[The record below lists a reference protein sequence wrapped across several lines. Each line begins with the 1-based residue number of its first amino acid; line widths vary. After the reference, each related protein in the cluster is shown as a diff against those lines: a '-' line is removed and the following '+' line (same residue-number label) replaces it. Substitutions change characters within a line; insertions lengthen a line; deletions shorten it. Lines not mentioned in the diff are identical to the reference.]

1 MTTPSNPTSDIPAT
15 DASAEAKANDALEIT
30 EAIDAAAPDA
40 EPPTLDVS
48 ANQVVA
54 ESAPAGTQAENTEP
68 SAPEPV
74 REKTQPVYA
83 DPSAELSILEPL
95 IQALTPKQT
104 TEINS
109 LGNRLGEIRKQ
120 LPAEASPEKEKGQ
133 ALHTAMVE
141 LLAQNK
147 AHQEDMSTKANASIE
162 ELKLALNGGHSD
174 ASLSAWDK
182 IQTALMPLS
191 GKLRNA
197 VQKQLNEHR
206 ARYLELKDW
215 KLFASAEK
223 KKELIA
229 AMQLLLESDI
239 QGAERAKAISAAHQE
254 WKTLGRSQ
262 QNESLWKKFKKLS
275 DDAYAPCK
283 DHFKQR
289 KQTLVENFDNRVAL
303 CAQLEADFERL
314 RSADTA
320 AAENGDSSEN
330 AKANEQRL
338 AAEIGTI
345 ISAAEQRWKDTT
357 PVEQAKIKELQKR
370 YYGLLNNLRKLRRE
384 ASQENANRK
393 LEAIAQAEALAASDD
408 RAEAMRAAKELQRQW
423 KEIGPSNHKD
433 DQNYWRAFRAACD
446 SIFTREA
453 ADSAEGRPRRENAS
467 SRHSKTANANIDI
480 AKVSAELD
488 VLLGSLESLLA
499 LDDEEFRQAREQYQD
514 QSQQFSAA
522 LSPKLGN
529 RGKIYTERFTTL
541 KRRFDTRYKA
551 LPDKRQQQRIATVSA
566 LTDKLD
572 AFEASLLS
580 AKDADEFATAKAAF
594 DSEDWKALTKP
605 DDDSFT
611 AILDARLASL
621 LKATKAADLDKLSNE
636 AAISAARLCTELEIS
651 ANVDT
656 PSADQELR
664 MQLQLEQLK
673 AVFGQAKR
681 STADVIKHSR
691 DEQLRLQCLGPLSPE
706 KRKELRE
713 RFDVAAAK
721 LNRG

>member
-1 MTTPSNPTSDIPAT
+1 MTT
-15 DASAEAKANDALEIT
+15 ASRFAR
-30 EAIDAAAPDA
+30 
-40 EPPTLDVS
+40 S
-48 ANQVVA
+48 
-54 ESAPAGTQAENTEP
+54 S
-68 SAPEPV
+68 
-74 REKTQPVYA
+74 R
-83 DPSAELSILEPL
+83 L
-95 IQALTPKQT
+95 I
-104 TEINS
+104 
-109 LGNRLGEIRKQ
+109 
-120 LPAEASPEKEKGQ
+120 
-133 ALHTAMVE
+133 
-141 LLAQNK
+141 
-147 AHQEDMSTKANASIE
+147 
-162 ELKLALNGGHSD
+162 
-174 ASLSAWDK
+174 
-182 IQTALMPLS
+182 
-191 GKLRNA
+191 
-197 VQKQLNEHR
+197 
-206 ARYLELKDW
+206 
-215 KLFASAEK
+215 
-223 KKELIA
+223 
-229 AMQLLLESDI
+229 
-239 QGAERAKAISAAHQE
+239 
-254 WKTLGRSQ
+254 
-262 QNESLWKKFKKLS
+262 
-275 DDAYAPCK
+275 
-283 DHFKQR
+283 
-289 KQTLVENFDNRVAL
+289 
-303 CAQLEADFERL
+303 FERL
-314 RSADTA
+314 STADTA

-330 AKANEQRL
+330 TKANEQRL

-345 ISAAEQRWKDTT
+345 ISAAEQRWKDTA

-446 SIFTREA
+446 SIFTRETGE
-453 ADSAEGRPRRENAS
+453 SAEGRPRRENTAS
-467 SRHSKTANANIDI
+467 RNSKTANANIDI

-488 VLLGSLESLLA
+488 ALLSSLESLLA
-499 LDDEEFRQAREQYQD
+499 LDDEDFRQAREQYQD

-566 LTDKLD
+566 LTDK
-572 AFEASLLS
+572 
-580 AKDADEFATAKAAF
+580 DADEFATAKAAF
-594 DSEDWKALTKP
+594 DSEDWKTLTKP

-621 LKATKAADLDKLSNE
+621 LKATKAADLDKLSSE

-656 PSADQELR
+656 PSADQALR

-681 STADVIKHSR
+681 SAADVIKHSR

>member
-1 MTTPSNPTSDIPAT
+1 
-15 DASAEAKANDALEIT
+15 
-30 EAIDAAAPDA
+30 
-40 EPPTLDVS
+40 
-48 ANQVVA
+48 
-54 ESAPAGTQAENTEP
+54 
-68 SAPEPV
+68 
-74 REKTQPVYA
+74 
-83 DPSAELSILEPL
+83 
-95 IQALTPKQT
+95 
-104 TEINS
+104 
-109 LGNRLGEIRKQ
+109 
-120 LPAEASPEKEKGQ
+120 
-133 ALHTAMVE
+133 
-141 LLAQNK
+141 
-147 AHQEDMSTKANASIE
+147 
-162 ELKLALNGGHSD
+162 
-174 ASLSAWDK
+174 
-182 IQTALMPLS
+182 
-191 GKLRNA
+191 
-197 VQKQLNEHR
+197 
-206 ARYLELKDW
+206 
-215 KLFASAEK
+215 
-223 KKELIA
+223 
-229 AMQLLLESDI
+229 
-239 QGAERAKAISAAHQE
+239 
-254 WKTLGRSQ
+254 
-262 QNESLWKKFKKLS
+262 
-275 DDAYAPCK
+275 
-283 DHFKQR
+283 
-289 KQTLVENFDNRVAL
+289 
-303 CAQLEADFERL
+303 
-314 RSADTA
+314 
-320 AAENGDSSEN
+320 
-330 AKANEQRL
+330 
-338 AAEIGTI
+338 
-345 ISAAEQRWKDTT
+345 
-357 PVEQAKIKELQKR
+357 
-370 YYGLLNNLRKLRRE
+370 LRKLRRE

-446 SIFTREA
+446 SIFTRETG
-453 ADSAEGRPRRENAS
+453 DSAEGRPRRENAAN
-467 SRHSKTANANIDI
+467 RNSKTAHVNIDI

-488 VLLGSLESLLA
+488 ALLSSLESLLA

-551 LPDKRQQQRIATVSA
+551 LPDKRQQQRIAAVSA

-594 DSEDWKALTKP
+594 DSEDWKALTRP

-621 LKATKAADLDKLSNE
+621 LKATKAADLDKLSSE

-656 PSADQELR
+656 PSADQALR

-681 STADVIKHSR
+681 SAADVIKHSR

-713 RFDVAAAK
+713 RFEVAAAK